1 MQRAKQVLQA
11 FKVEMRELPREAA
24 ATYDAK
30 AKAHHETLQKL
41 HGDLQWAKVRVRLET
56 LTLTLPLPLTL
67 TLTLTLL
74 TLTLTPN
81 QGRGLGGGRRRDP
94 HALRRSDGP
103 RAPPG

>member
-41 HGDLQWAKVRVRLET
+41 HGDLQWAKVRVRL
-56 LTLTLPLPLTL
+56 
-67 TLTLTLL
+67 
-74 TLTLTPN
+74 
-81 QGRGLGGGRRRDP
+81 GSGLGLGLAGQG
-94 HALRRSDGP
+94 SG
-103 RAPPG
+103 

>member
-41 HGDLQWAKVRVRLET
+41 HGDLQWAKVRASL
-56 LTLTLPLPLTL
+56 
-67 TLTLTLL
+67 
-74 TLTLTPN
+74 
-81 QGRGLGGGRRRDP
+81 GSGLGLGLAGQG
-94 HALRRSDGP
+94 SG
-103 RAPPG
+103 

>member
-56 LTLTLPLPLTL
+56 LTLTLPLTLTL
-67 TLTLTLL
+67 TLTLT
-74 TLTLTPN
+74 
-81 QGRGLGGGRRRDP
+81 
-94 HALRRSDGP
+94 
-103 RAPPG
+103 

>member
-41 HGDLQWAKVRVRLET
+41 HGDLQWAKVRVRLLET
-56 LTLTLPLPLTL
+56 LTRTRTL
-67 TLTLTLL
+67 TLTLT
-74 TLTLTPN
+74 
-81 QGRGLGGGRRRDP
+81 
-94 HALRRSDGP
+94 
-103 RAPPG
+103 

>member
-41 HGDLQWAKVRVRLET
+41 HGDLQWAKVRVSLGSRL
-56 LTLTLPLPLTL
+56 
-67 TLTLTLL
+67 
-74 TLTLTPN
+74 
-81 QGRGLGGGRRRDP
+81 GLGLAGQG
-94 HALRRSDGP
+94 SG
-103 RAPPG
+103 